1 MFRYITLE
9 ENLCDTC
16 SETAAGSM
24 VYMGGI
30 PVCFICSSCN
40 PTARSSAMRL
50 AYWRN
55 TEDEMNGWEWPD
67 SAALAASHKTL

>member
-1 MFRYITLE
+1 
-9 ENLCDTC
+9 
-16 SETAAGSM
+16 
-24 VYMGGI
+24 
-30 PVCFICSSCN
+30 
-40 PTARSSAMRL
+40 MRL